1 MRDKNH
7 IIRNSILST
16 SLDNCITLALGHLIP
31 IAFSTPASMSTAWT
45 STSHLMMTNLDLQ
58 TPFEQK
64 VWLDF
69 VRNPILEVV
78 ADSSTVEDVISI
90 VVS

>member
-1 MRDKNH
+1 
-7 IIRNSILST
+7 
-16 SLDNCITLALGHLIP
+16 
-31 IAFSTPASMSTAWT
+31 
-45 STSHLMMTNLDLQ
+45 MMTNLDLQ